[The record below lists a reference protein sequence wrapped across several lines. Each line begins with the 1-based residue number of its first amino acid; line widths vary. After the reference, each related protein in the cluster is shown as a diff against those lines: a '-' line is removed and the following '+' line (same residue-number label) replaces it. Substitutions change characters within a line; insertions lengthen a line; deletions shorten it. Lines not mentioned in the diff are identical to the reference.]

1 LDFEIDW
8 RKYKTTLKKRL
19 FNPKKKRSYL
29 YKLCPHDV
37 DQDQWD
43 NLIRYWKSVEGKA
56 LSEKNKIS
64 CEMKKIAHTAG
75 TKSYAHW
82 SEDLIQADPEKKTT
96 T

>member
-1 LDFEIDW
+1 M
-8 RKYKTTLKKRL
+8 
-19 FNPKKKRSYL
+19 
-29 YKLCPHDV
+29 
-37 DQDQWD
+37 
-43 NLIRYWKSVEGKA
+43 EGKA